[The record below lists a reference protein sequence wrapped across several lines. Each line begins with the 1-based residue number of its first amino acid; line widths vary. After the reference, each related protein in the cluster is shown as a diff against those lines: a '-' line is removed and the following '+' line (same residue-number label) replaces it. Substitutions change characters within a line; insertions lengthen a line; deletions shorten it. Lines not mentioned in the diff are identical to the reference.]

1 MAKKRFSQKPV
12 SLPFDPKTP
21 ISAVLNESC
30 TDIRALMGN
39 SSDLIIKYAEINGIK
54 TAVMTCEGMT
64 DKTALA
70 ELIYRPLTQ
79 CAPNDCDNGGKLL
92 DEIALKLLCAEE
104 QKLTFTCGETVQLIM
119 SGFAVILA
127 DGSDHALAIGIQG
140 YEHRAVEE
148 PSSHINLRA
157 SREGFIELVR
167 TNMSMVRR
175 RMKSPSLVMNLIK
188 TGTRSNT
195 DVCVC
200 YLSDRA
206 DKNMVNEITD
216 RIKELP
222 LSTILCSDYLQAFL
236 EKSGG
241 TLFSQVTLTE
251 RPDTFVS
258 KLYEGRVGII
268 VDGTPFALIVP
279 GLFIENFHTMDDYTH
294 HPYFSAFVRALRFI
308 AFLLAVFLPGLY
320 VALCNF
326 NPELFRTT
334 LLLNIYSSIQ
344 TTAYPVLAECL
355 IMYIL
360 YEIMREAGLRLPKS
374 VGHAVSIVGGLV
386 IGEITVTAGL
396 MSAPVVLIIAAT
408 GLCSFAV
415 PDLYE
420 SCMILRLIFIL
431 TGGFFG
437 LFGIII
443 VTTMMLFRLC
453 SKSSYGVPYLA
464 PFAPV
469 TLKSILRDS
478 FYRRSW
484 RSLTESDITVSELSH
499 ANSSD
504 SDSERD
510 DNTDE

>member
-1 MAKKRFSQKPV
+1 MGKEKLSQKPV
-12 SLPFDPKTP
+12 RLPFDESTP
-21 ISAVLNESC
+21 LSDRLSESC
-30 TDIRALMGN
+30 TDIRALFQN
-39 SSDLIIKYAEINGIK
+39 TADVIIKYAEISGIK
-54 TAVMTCEGMT
+54 ISVMTCEGMVSKS
-64 DKTALA
+64 DLA
-70 ELIYRPLTQ
+70 NLIYRPLIAY
-79 CAPNDCDNGGKLL
+79 APSDCKNGKELLESIASKLL
-92 DEIALKLLCAEE
+92 IAEE
-104 QKLTFTCGETVQLIM
+104 QKQTYTVGETAQLIM

-127 DGSDHALAIGIQG
+127 DGADFALGIGVQG
-140 YEHRAVEE
+140 YEHRMVEE
-148 PSSHINLRA
+148 PSTHINLRA
-157 SREGFIELVR
+157 SREGFIELIR

-175 RMKSPSLVMNLIK
+175 RMKSPTLVMNMIK
-188 TGTRSNT
+188 VGSRSNT
-195 DVCVC
+195 DVCIC

-206 DKNMVNEITD
+206 DKKMVTEITG
-216 RIKELP
+216 RLKSLP

-241 TLFSQVTLTE
+241 TVFAQVTLTE

-308 AFLLAVFLPGLY
+308 AFLLAAFLPGLY

-326 NPELFRTT
+326 NPELFRTP
-334 LLLNIYSSIQ
+334 LLLNVYSSIQ
-344 TTAYPVLAECL
+344 TTAYPVFAECL

-420 SCMILRLIFIL
+420 TCMILRLMFIL
-431 TGGFFG
+431 AGGVFG
-437 LFGIII
+437 LFGIT
-443 VTTMMLFRLC
+443 VAATVVLLRLC
-453 SKSSYGVPYLA
+453 AKSSYGIPYLA
-464 PFAPV
+464 PFAPT
-469 TLKSILRDS
+469 TLKSIIRDS
-478 FYRRSW
+478 FYRRNW
-484 RSLTESDITVSELSH
+484 QALTNSDITVSELSK
-499 ANSSD
+499 SVG
-504 SDSERD
+504 SERND
-510 DNTDE
+510 IENE